1 MDINE
6 LVEVLQ
12 ATLDPARR
20 EQAEQKLHEVH
31 KIAGFAP
38 ILMMQVVMSD
48 DLEMPVR
55 QAGVIYF
62 KNMVMQFWHDREA
75 EQVSDPLPFNIHEQ
89 DRDAIRNNIIESV
102 IHTPD
107 TISTQLCVCLSTM
120 IKYDYPGRW
129 PDLTEKISRYIQS
142 EDHRTWMG
150 ALMCLYQLV
159 KVYEYKRAS
168 DREILNQ
175 AMVVHLPLIYKM
187 MLQIMPDP
195 SIESNLLQKQILK
208 IFYALIQN
216 FLPLNLIDQDVF
228 TRWMEVIRQIVDRAI
243 PEAANQVDEEER
255 PSLPWWKVKK
265 WALHILARTF
275 ERYGSPGNVTKDY
288 TEFANWYLK
297 SFTCGII
304 PVLLNLL
311 DQYRKKMYVAPR
323 VIQQT
328 LNYLNQGIS
337 HAFSWKCIK
346 PHITVIIQDVVFPL
360 MCHNNED
367 DELWATDPHEY
378 IRMKFDM
385 FEDFLSPVVAAQTLF
400 HSAVGKRKEVLQQAI
415 KFCMSVL
422 MQPNVD
428 PRQKDGA
435 LHMIGAVAD
444 ILLKRKIY
452 KDQAELMLTTHVFP
466 EFSSQ
471 HGYLRAR
478 ACWMLHY
485 FSELRYKQDNN
496 LMQALELSKK
506 CLCNDNELPVKVEA
520 AIALQM
526 LVTQH
531 DKAKQFVRPHIKPV
545 ILEVLRIIRETEN
558 DELTSVLQRL
568 VCNYVEEVLPIAVE
582 MMTHLAQTF
591 HQLLNADIESSEDK
605 VITALGVLNTMAAIL
620 DMMEGK
626 KEMMVQLEGVV
637 LNVVALILQ
646 QNIIDFYEEVLSLVC
661 GLTSTQIS
669 PQMWQVFGMLYQMFQ
684 TDGIDYFTDMMPVL
698 HNYVTVDTQS
708 FLAQRDHLEAI
719 YNMCSTVLFADIG
732 EDAECHAAK
741 LLEVILLQCK
751 GQVDEV
757 VPSFVEL
764 ALKRLT
770 KEVKTSELRTMCLQV
785 VIAALYYNPPLLFET
800 LQKIHL
806 PNVTCSITSQ
816 FLNYWLGD
824 IDCFL
829 GLHDRKVS
837 VLGLCS
843 LMNTPGNRPN
853 EITEIARHILPAVL
867 LLFKG
872 LKRAYASKAQE
883 LESDEEEDEELEDG
897 EQDILE
903 SDEDEINEE
912 GQEYIEKLEKSQQSD
927 EDTDDDFTEDGAD
940 ETALESYLT
949 PLDDDDCLI
958 DEYIVFKDIL
968 GSLQTSDP
976 TWYSAL
982 TSALHDYQAKE
993 LEEVFRLS
1001 EQRRAAAESKR
1012 IEQSGGYVFANINV
1026 PASFNFGQMG
1036 P

>member
-6 LVEVLQ
+6 LIEVLQ
-12 ATLDPARR
+12 STLDPVRR

-38 ILMMQVVMSD
+38 TLLMQVVMSEH
-48 DLEMPVR
+48 LEMPVR

-62 KNMVMQFWHDREA
+62 KNMIMQFWQDREA
-75 EQVSDPLPFNIHEQ
+75 EEVNEPLPFNIHEQ
-89 DRDAIRNNIIESV
+89 DRVVIRNNIIEAV
-102 IHTPD
+102 IHSPD
-107 TISTQLCVCLSTM
+107 AVSTQLCVCLSAM
-120 IKYDYPGRW
+120 IKHDYPGRW
-129 PDLTEKISRYIQS
+129 PDLTEKLSMYIQS
-142 EDHRTWMG
+142 ENHSTWMG

-159 KVYEYKRAS
+159 KVYEYKRAY
-168 DREILNQ
+168 DREVLNQ

-187 MLQIMPDP
+187 MIQIMPDP
-195 SIESNLLQKQILK
+195 SPASNLLQKQILK

-216 FLPLNLIDQDVF
+216 FLPLNLIDKETF
-228 TRWMEVIRQIVDRAI
+228 TRWMEIIRQVVDRQI
-243 PEAANQVDEEER
+243 PEAANQVDEDER
-255 PSLPWWKVKK
+255 PGLPWWKVKK

-275 ERYGSPGNVTKDY
+275 ERYGSPGNVTKEY
-288 TEFANWYLK
+288 TDFAEWYLK

-328 LNYLNQGIS
+328 LNYLNHGIS

-346 PHITVIIQDVVFPL
+346 PHIVVIIQDVVFPL
-360 MCHNNED
+360 MCHSDED
-367 DELWATDPHEY
+367 DDLWNSDPHEY

-400 HSAVGKRKEVLQQAI
+400 HSSVGKRKEVLQKAMG
-415 KFCMSVL
+415 FCMSIL
-422 MQPNVD
+422 TQTEVD

-452 KDQAELMLTTHVFP
+452 KDQAEMMITSHVFP
-466 EFSSQ
+466 EFVSP

-485 FSELRYKQDNN
+485 FSDLKYKQDNN
-496 LMQALELSKK
+496 LLQALEHTKD
-506 CLCNDNELPVKVEA
+506 CLCNDNELPVRVEA

-526 LVTQH
+526 LVSQH
-531 DKAKQFVRPHIKPV
+531 DKAKQFIRPHVKPV

-568 VCNYVEEVLPIAVE
+568 VCNYVEDVLPIAVE

-591 HQLLNADIESSEDK
+591 DKLLNADIESSEDK
-605 VITALGVLNTMAAIL
+605 VITALGVLNTMATIL
-620 DMMEGK
+620 DVMEGK
-626 KEMMVQLEGVV
+626 KEMLQLEGIV
-637 LNVVALILQ
+637 LNVVAIILQ
-646 QNIIDFYEEVLSLVC
+646 QNIIDFYEEVLSLIC
-661 GLTSTQIS
+661 SLTSTQIS
-669 PQMWQVFGMLYQMFQ
+669 PHMWQVFGMLYQMFQ
-684 TDGIDYFTDMMPVL
+684 ADGIDYFTDMMPAL
-698 HNYVTVDTQS
+698 HNYITVDTPN
-708 FLAQRDHLEAI
+708 FLATPEHLEAI
-719 YNMCSTVLFADIG
+719 YNMSKTVLSADVG

-751 GQVDEV
+751 GQVDRV
-757 VPSFVEL
+757 VPIFVEL
-764 ALKRLT
+764 VLERLT
-770 KEVKTSELRTMCLQV
+770 REVKTSELRTMCLQV

-800 LQKIHL
+800 LQTLRI
-806 PNVTCSITSQ
+806 PNVTGSITSQ
-816 FLNYWLGD
+816 FLNYWLND

-843 LMNTPGNRPN
+843 LINTPGNRPN
-853 EITEIARHILPAVL
+853 EITEIGGHILPALL

-872 LKRAYASKAQE
+872 LKRAYASRAQE
-883 LESDEEEDEELEDG
+883 LDSDDEEEDELEDG

-903 SDEDEINEE
+903 SDEDEINDES
-912 GQEYIEKLEKSQQSD
+912 QEYIEKLEKCRHSD
-927 EDTDDDFTEDGAD
+927 DDTDDDFTEDGAD

-949 PLDDDDCLI
+949 PLDDENCLI
-958 DEYIVFKDIL
+958 DEYMVFKEVL
-968 GSLQTSDP
+968 STLQSSDLN
-976 TWYSAL
+976 WYSAL
-982 TSALHDYQAKE
+982 TASLNADQTKE
-993 LEEVFRLS
+993 LEDVFRLS

-1026 PASFNFGQMG
+1026 PSSFSFGQMG